1 MTLDK
6 IISISG
12 MPGLYKAVAQTKNG
26 YIVESL
32 ADKKRFATGPSQQA
46 VSLRDV
52 SIFTTGEDRLLS
64 DVFKTMKQM
73 PEADTAIDI
82 NADGATLRNAFKKII
97 PDYDE
102 ERVYASDIKKVFKW
116 FQLVKDLP
124 DEPAADTAAPET
136 NDTPTV

>member
-26 YIVESL
+26 FIVESL
-32 ADKKRFATGPSQQA
+32 SDKKRFATGPSQQA
-46 VSLRDV
+46 VSLKDV
-52 SIFTTGEDRLLS
+52 SIFTTGDDKPLS

-73 PEADTAIDI
+73 PGNETAVDA
-82 NADGATLRNAFKKII
+82 NADGATLRAAFKKIL
-97 PDYDE
+97 PEYDE
-102 ERVYASDIKKVFKW
+102 ERVYTSDIKKVFKW

-124 DEPAADTAAPET
+124 EET
-136 NDTPTV
+136 TTTDSTTSEEKPSE